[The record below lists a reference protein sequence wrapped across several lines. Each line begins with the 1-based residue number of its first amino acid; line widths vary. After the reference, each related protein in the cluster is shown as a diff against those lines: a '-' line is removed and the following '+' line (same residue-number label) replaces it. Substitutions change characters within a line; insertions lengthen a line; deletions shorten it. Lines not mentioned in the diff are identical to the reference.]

1 MRSITAGLLAA
12 ALSVLPSVQ
21 AVYRDEAYTVDYHHA
36 LLGLPA
42 PDATFFHRP
51 DTSSPASL
59 LYTLSDL
66 GVLGAVKP
74 GSGDLVWRQYLA
86 ANTNRTIGGKG
97 TDNEIEGLLRP
108 VEGRDTII
116 SAVGGYVNAW
126 TATTGKEVWYNEFAG
141 TTRDLEVASNGDAI
155 ALFQEKSSS
164 GPVVR
169 RLDSNAGN
177 VKWEYHS
184 EHNDAA
190 ARVNVQEDITF
201 VVSLHSAL
209 IGDGYNIRITSLD
222 STTGHKKEE
231 HTLSTKT
238 DIHGRAD
245 VLFVGSNGAA
255 PIVAWA
261 SKDKNT
267 LHVNVLGNKKVHDLR
282 IDSTEDIQ
290 NIKIH
295 APQSAKSTPH
305 FLVHTQ
311 GPTNHWAVVY
321 HLDVAA
327 GAVKEAY
334 EIPVLPGHGA
344 FSTSENEDEIFF
356 TRITNDKMIL
366 HSSTSKAELGSY
378 PLTPSNPG
386 LALHAVSEVVKKA
399 EGYAVRSVMATTDD
413 NWVMVKNGAAG
424 WERTEGLSGAV
435 AAAFAE
441 IPEVETLARAL
452 DVEAHSNPIA
462 AYSHRL
468 SRHIGEL
475 QNLPGYL
482 SQVPMRILNAVV
494 PGDATPVDAG
504 ALARDNFG
512 FRKLVILA
520 TERGRVYCLDTANA
534 GAVVWNHKVFDI
546 PAGQKWD
553 VKGIFV
559 DNAAGEVTVR
569 GSEDEYI
576 VMRVANGTTVEL
588 GAPAKGRRVQA
599 TAVVDSAAGKHLL
612 SVLEGGILPAI
623 PAAQAPKDTLVV
635 RGQDNAINGMKFTTS
650 SASGKATA
658 EAIWTFRPAFGER
671 VMSVSSRPPHDP
683 VASIGRALADRSV
696 LYKHLNP
703 NLILVTAVNDAT
715 STLSLYL
722 LDSVSGAVVYSASHR
737 DVDTSQDVA
746 TALSENWFTYTF
758 FSSATSSS
766 SAQGYQLVISELYES
781 ALPNDRGANPSGNYS
796 SLEPSEVSGGVTE
809 PHVVSQSFIIPEP
822 ISQLVVTQTRQGI
835 TSRVLIAS
843 LPRSNGILAI
853 PRNLVDARRQ
863 VREKGKPSA
872 NDMEEGVV
880 PYSPVLDFDPRGL
893 LSHERQVVGIKNII
907 TSPALLESTSLVFA
921 YGIDV
926 FGTRAMPSGAFDVLG
941 VGFNKVT
948 LTSTVVGLFVA
959 VMMVAPIVRRKM
971 IDGKWRS

>member
-1 MRSITAGLLAA
+1 MRATIAVTLAA
-12 ALSVLPSVQ
+12 AAALIAPAT

-86 ANTNRTIGGKG
+86 ANANRTIGGKG

-108 VEGRDTII
+108 VEGQDTII

-126 TATTGKEVWYNEFAG
+126 TATNGKEQWYNEFTG
-141 TTRDLEVASNGDAI
+141 TARDLEVASNGDAV
-155 ALFQEKSSS
+155 ALFQDKNNE
-164 GPVVR
+164 VRIR
-169 RLDSNAGN
+169 RLDGKFGN
-177 VKWEYHS
+177 VKWEYAL
-184 EHNDAA
+184 EHNDLGAQ
-190 ARVNVQEDITF
+190 VNVQEDTTF

-209 IGDGYNIRITSLD
+209 IGDGYSLRVTSLD
-222 STTGHKKEE
+222 STTGGKKEE
-231 HTLSTKT
+231 HTLSTKA
-238 DIHGRAD
+238 DIHARED

-255 PIVAWA
+255 PIVVWA

-267 LHVNVLGNKKVHDLR
+267 LHVNVLGTKKIHDMR

-295 APQSAKSTPH
+295 APQSASSAPH
-305 FLVHTQ
+305 FLVHIQ
-311 GPTNHWAVVY
+311 RPTKHWAVVY
-321 HLDVAA
+321 YLHVAS

-334 EIPVLPGHGA
+334 EIPALPGHGA
-344 FSTSENEDEIFF
+344 FSTSENEGELFF
-356 TRITNDKMIL
+356 TRITNDKMVL
-366 HSSTSKAELGSY
+366 YSSTSKIELGSY
-378 PLTPSNPG
+378 PLAPSSSG
-386 LALHAVSEVVKKA
+386 LALHAVSEVVKKS
-399 EGYAVRSVMATTDD
+399 EGYAVRSVMATTED
-413 NWVMVKNGAAG
+413 NWVMVKNGALG

-441 IPEVETLARAL
+441 IPEVETLAKAL

-482 SQVPMRILNAVV
+482 SQVPMRLLNAVV

-520 TERGRVYCLDTANA
+520 TERGRVFCLDTANA

-569 GSEDEYI
+569 GGEDEYI

-588 GAPAKGRRVQA
+588 GAPVDGRTIQA
-599 TAVVDSAAGKHLL
+599 TAVVDSAEGKHLL
-612 SVLEGGILPAI
+612 SVAEGGVLPAV
-623 PAAQAPKDTLVV
+623 PKDEAPKDTLVV
-635 RGQDNAINGMKFTTS
+635 RGPDNSINGMKFTTS
-650 SASGKATA
+650 SSSEQAHAD
-658 EAIWTFRPAFGER
+658 AIWTFRPATGER
-671 VMSVSSRPPHDP
+671 VLSVSSRPPHDP

-696 LYKHLNP
+696 LYKYLNP
-703 NLILVTAVNDAT
+703 NLILVTAVNDAA

-722 LDSVSGAVVYSASHR
+722 LDSVSGAVVYSASHK
-737 DVDTSQDVA
+737 DVDTTQDIA

-758 FSSATSSS
+758 FSAATGTT

-796 SLEPSEVSGGVTE
+796 SLEPSEVPDSLTT

-822 ISQLVVTQTRQGI
+822 ISHLGVTQTRQGI

-880 PYSPVLDFDPRGL
+880 PYSPILDFDPRGL
-893 LSHERQVVGIKNII
+893 LSHERQVVGVRNII

-921 YGIDV
+921 YGLDV
-926 FGTRAMPSGAFDVLG
+926 FGTRAMPSGTFDVLG

-948 LTSTVVGLFVA
+948 LTSTVVGLFAA

>member
-1 MRSITAGLLAA
+1 MRATITATLAA
-12 ALSVLPSVQ
+12 AAALIAPAT

-51 DTSSPASL
+51 DISSPASL

-86 ANTNRTIGGKG
+86 ANANRTIGGKG

-108 VEGRDTII
+108 VEGQDTII

-126 TATTGKEVWYNEFAG
+126 TATNGKEQWYNEFTG
-141 TTRDLEVASNGDAI
+141 TAKDLEVASNGDAV
-155 ALFQEKSSS
+155 ALFQDKSNE
-164 GPVVR
+164 VRVR
-169 RLDSNAGN
+169 RLNGKLGN
-177 VKWEYHS
+177 VNWEYAL
-184 EHNDAA
+184 EHKDLGAQ
-190 ARVNVQEDITF
+190 VNVQEDTTF

-209 IGDGYNIRITSLD
+209 IGDGYSLRVTSLD
-222 STTGHKKEE
+222 STTGGKKEE
-231 HTLSTKT
+231 HTLSTKA
-238 DIHGRAD
+238 DIHARED

-255 PIVAWA
+255 PVVVWA
-261 SKDKNT
+261 SKDKNI
-267 LHVNVLGNKKVHDLR
+267 LHVNVLGTKKIHDMR

-295 APQSAKSTPH
+295 APQSASSAPH
-305 FLVHTQ
+305 FLVHIQ
-311 GPTNHWAVVY
+311 GATNHWAVVY
-321 HLDVAA
+321 HLDVAG
-327 GAVKEAY
+327 GAVKKAY
-334 EIPVLPGHGA
+334 KIPALPGHGA
-344 FSTSENEDEIFF
+344 ISTSENEGELFF
-356 TRITNDKMIL
+356 TRITNDKKIL
-366 HSSTSKAELGSY
+366 YSSASKIELGSY
-378 PLTPSNPG
+378 PLTPSSSG
-386 LALHAVSEVVKKA
+386 LALYAVSEVVKKS
-399 EGYAVRSVMATTDD
+399 EGYAVRSVMATTED
-413 NWVMVKNGAAG
+413 NWVMIKNGAPG

-441 IPEVETLARAL
+441 IPEVETLAKAL

-475 QNLPGYL
+475 ENLPAYL
-482 SQVPMRILNAVV
+482 SQVPMRLLNAVV

-520 TERGRVYCLDTANA
+520 TERGRVFCLDTANA

-569 GSEDEYI
+569 GGEDEYI

-588 GAPAKGRRVQA
+588 GAPVAGRTIQA
-599 TAVVDSAAGKHLL
+599 TAVVDSAKGKHLL
-612 SVLEGGILPAI
+612 SVAEGGVLPAV
-623 PAAQAPKDTLVV
+623 PKDQAPKDTLVV
-635 RGQDNAINGMKFTTS
+635 RGPDNSINGMKFTTS
-650 SASGKATA
+650 SSSEQAHAG
-658 EAIWTFRPAFGER
+658 AIWTFRPATGER
-671 VMSVSSRPPHDP
+671 VLSVSSRPPHDP

-696 LYKHLNP
+696 LYKYLNP
-703 NLILVTAVNDAT
+703 NLVLVTAVNDAA

-722 LDSVSGAVVYSASHR
+722 LDSVAGAVVYSASHK
-737 DVDTSQDVA
+737 DVDTTQDIA

-758 FSSATSSS
+758 FSAATDTT

-796 SLEPSEVSGGVTE
+796 SLEPSEVPDSLTT

-822 ISQLVVTQTRQGI
+822 ISHLGVTQTRQGI

-843 LPRSNGILAI
+843 LPRSNGIFAI

-893 LSHERQVVGIKNII
+893 LTHERQVVGIKSII

-921 YGIDV
+921 YGLDI

-941 VGFNKVT
+941 AGFNKVT

-959 VMMVAPIVRRKM
+959 VMVVAPIVRRKM